1 METSTSSPNATDPSM
16 CGAEDQD
23 HRTRLVAGEQA
34 LERLGRAT
42 VMVLGLGGVGG
53 ACVEALVRGGVSNF
67 VLVDPDV
74 VAPSNLN
81 RQALAYHC
89 TLGRKKAHVARE
101 LVLQI
106 RPQAHVEALVQKVLP
121 CDVAQL
127 LDRPLDYVVDAQ
139 DTVATKLELAA
150 RCEELGVP
158 LVSSM
163 GTGNKLRPELF
174 RVADIYQTEKCPLC
188 RAVRKRA
195 RARGIHRLD
204 VLYSPEEP
212 FVELGPGTRDEHPT
226 VGSVSFVPPVAGMML
241 AGHVLRKLGAF

>member
-1 METSTSSPNATDPSM
+1 METQDRPETQDA
-16 CGAEDQD
+16 D
-23 HRTRLVAGEQA
+23 HRTRLVVGQEA
-34 LERLGRAT
+34 LDRLARAT
-42 VMVLGLGGVGG
+42 VLVLGLGGVGG
-53 ACVEALVRGGVSNF
+53 ACVEALARGGVGNF

-81 RQALAYHC
+81 RQAVAYAC
-89 TLGRKKAHVARE
+89 TIGRPKAQVARE

-106 RPQAHVEALVQKVLP
+106 RPQANVVALEQKVLSA
-121 CDVAQL
+121 DVAQL
-127 LDRPLDYVVDAQ
+127 LACSPSYVVDAQ

-150 RCEELGVP
+150 YCEEHGIP

-174 RVADIYQTEKCPLC
+174 RVADIYATEKCPLC

-195 RARGIHRLD
+195 RARGIKRLE

-212 FVELGPGTRDEHPT
+212 SVELGPAQGDEHPT
-226 VGSVSFVPPVAGMML
+226 VGSLSFVPPVAGMML
-241 AGHVLRKLGAF
+241 AGHVLRKLGGF